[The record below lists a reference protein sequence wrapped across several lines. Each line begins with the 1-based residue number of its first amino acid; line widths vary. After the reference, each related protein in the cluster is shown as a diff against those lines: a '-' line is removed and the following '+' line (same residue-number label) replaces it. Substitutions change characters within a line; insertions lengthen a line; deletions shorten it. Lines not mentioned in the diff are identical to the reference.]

1 MTAGWVSAAVVAG
14 VVALVLPTALRG
26 TAFRAGFFQRGE
38 QTDRAR
44 RHRRTTVGGVATAV
58 AVAAGALAGEAI
70 SDLGDF
76 GPSGRAVAAGAAIV
90 AVTGL
95 RRDRGRRARVDL
107 ALGWVLAAG
116 AVTLLGVRAEVT
128 GLEATDGIVTALVLL
143 TAMAG
148 CASLTLDGSS
158 STIAVLGGG
167 GLLAAG
173 LGTGQPATAV
183 LGATLVGAG
192 VGLGA
197 HTLPPATTSTGRTG
211 GAVIGLVLAVA
222 VVELGVDRAL
232 AHPVVA
238 LALLG
243 PLVAPAAVDGLA
255 RLRRR
260 SWWAHPMGLD
270 ERVAM
275 RRRVRGRG
283 RELLPLV
290 VVAVFVGAGATVAAL
305 VATATVDPVAGLGA
319 AVLVVGAA
327 TVATRSPDARLEPV
341 VGVRG
346 PLLAVAGLVVV
357 VVMAA
362 GGSAATAVLD
372 ARRALIDGR
381 EAAETGLDAATDGDV
396 VTAERAFAAAETA
409 FAEADD
415 RLASPALTAALSVP
429 GVGPNVAASRAVAAA
444 GLDLSAEGVRLA
456 ARAEAEELVIANGAF
471 PVEATQR
478 LGDDLTAVVGTL
490 RRVGGALDG
499 VRSPYLLDPVA
510 VAVDE
515 LTERVGEAVD
525 ASAVAADV
533 ASRAPALLGAD
544 ETRRYALLVLSPSE
558 ARGGGGLVGAV
569 GQLVATDGRVELSTF
584 EPVARLNQR
593 TDPDRQAA
601 VIDPVFATPIYS
613 GFFPERF
620 WQNLTLTPDF
630 PTVARSV
637 EAAYPTAGGA
647 ELDGVIAVDPI
658 GLAALLTVTGPV
670 EVAPW
675 PEPITAEN
683 AVQILLFDAYV
694 QLDEA
699 TQDDFIGEVAR
710 TVFTRLTESGEAT
723 PPRLAAAV
731 GPTVAAGHLRFH
743 ATRADEQAL
752 FERLVADGAAPD
764 PDGGSDSLVVVTQ
777 NGSESKIDWFTRRAV
792 DYEVAYDPDSGATT
806 ATATVTLTNTAP
818 ADGLPRVVLGGGV
831 AAAGTARTFVQV
843 HSPLELDGGRVDGEE
858 TGFGGGAEG
867 GVNVYQALVEV
878 PAGATVTVSLDL
890 VGSLAPGG
898 DYRLA
903 LGHQATV
910 VPDDVTVDV
919 TLAAGWRAGPV
930 AGADGAGGDTARR
943 IERRFSL
950 DGPRLLTVATAAE

>member
-14 VVALVLPTALRG
+14 VVALVLPTALRR
-26 TAFRAGFFQRGE
+26 TAFRTGFFQRGE
-38 QTDRAR
+38 QTDRSR
-44 RHRRTTVGGVATAV
+44 LHRRTTVGGVATAV

-70 SDLGDF
+70 GDLGDL
-76 GPSGRAVAAGAAIV
+76 GPSGGAVAAGAAVV

-95 RRDRGRRARVDL
+95 RRDRGRGARVDL
-107 ALGWVLAAG
+107 IVGWILAAG
-116 AVTLLGVRAEVT
+116 LVTLLDVRAEVT
-128 GLEATDGIVTALVLL
+128 GLAVTDGIVTALVLL
-143 TAMAG
+143 AAMAG

-158 STIAVLGGG
+158 STVAVLGGG

-173 LGTGQPATAV
+173 LGTGEPAAAV

-211 GAVIGLVLAVA
+211 GAVVGLALAVA
-222 VVELGVDRAL
+222 LIELRVDRAL

-260 SWWAHPMGLD
+260 SWWARPMGLD
-270 ERVAM
+270 ERVAV
-275 RRRVRGRG
+275 RRRVRGRN
-283 RELLPLV
+283 RDLLPLV
-290 VVAVFVGAGATVAAL
+290 VVAVAVGAGATVAAL
-305 VATATVDPVAGLGA
+305 VATATVDPVSGLGA
-319 AVLVVGAA
+319 AVVVIIAA
-327 TVATRSPDARLEPV
+327 TVATRSPDARLEPR
-341 VGVRG
+341 VGVRR
-346 PLLAVAGLVVV
+346 PLVAVAGLAVVV
-357 VVMAA
+357 VVVAGAMAA
-362 GGSAATAVLD
+362 LAVLD
-372 ARRALIDGR
+372 ARRALVDGR

-396 VTAERAFAAAETA
+396 ETAERAFAAAETA
-409 FAEADD
+409 FAEADE
-415 RLASPALTAALSVP
+415 RLASPALTAALAVP
-429 GVGPNVAASRAVAAA
+429 GVGPNVAASRTVAAA
-444 GLDLSAEGVRLA
+444 GLDLSLEGVRLA
-456 ARAEAEELVIANGAF
+456 ARAEAEELVVADGAF
-471 PVEATQR
+471 PVEATRR
-478 LGDDLTAVVGTL
+478 LGADLTAVLGTL
-490 RRVGGALDG
+490 RRVGGTLDDA
-499 VRSPYLLDPVA
+499 RSPYLLDPVA

-515 LTERVGEAVD
+515 LAERVDEAVD

-533 ASRAPALLGAD
+533 ASTAPALLGAD

-569 GQLVATDGRVELSTF
+569 GQLVATDGRLELSEF
-584 EPVARLNQR
+584 EPVSQLNQR
-593 TDPDRQAA
+593 TDPDRQAEA
-601 VIDPVFATPIYS
+601 IDPVYATSLYR
-613 GFFPERF
+613 GFFPERN
-620 WQNLTLTPDF
+620 WQNLSLPPDF

-637 EAAYPTAGGA
+637 EAAYPLAGGE

-694 QLDEA
+694 QIDEA
-699 TQDDFIGEVAR
+699 AQDAFIGEVAR
-710 TVFTRLTESGEAT
+710 TVFEQLTESGEAT

-764 PDGGSDSLVVVTQ
+764 PDSGGDSLVVVTQ

-792 DYEVAYDPDSGATT
+792 AYEVAYDPASGATT

-818 ADGLPRVVLGGGV
+818 VDGLPRVVLGGGV

-843 HSPLELDGGRVDGEE
+843 HSPLELAGGRVDGDES
-858 TGFGGGAEG
+858 GFGRGVDGGA
-867 GVNVYQALVEV
+867 NVYQAVVEV
-878 PAGATVTVSLDL
+878 PAGETVTVSVDL
-890 VGSLAPGG
+890 VGTLAPG

-903 LGHQATV
+903 IGHQATV
-910 VPDDVTVDV
+910 VPDDVTVDLTV
-919 TLAAGWRAGPV
+919 AAGWRAGPV
-930 AGADGAGGDTARR
+930 GGADGAGGDTARR
-943 IERRFSL
+943 IERRFRL
-950 DGPRLLTVATAAE
+950 DGPRLVTVATAAE

>member
-1 MTAGWVSAAVVAG
+1 M
-14 VVALVLPTALRG
+14 PTADS
-26 TAFRAGFFQRGE
+26 A
-38 QTDRAR
+38 
-44 RHRRTTVGGVATAV
+44 VG
-58 AVAAGALAGEAI
+58 
-70 SDLGDF
+70 
-76 GPSGRAVAAGAAIV
+76 PIV
-90 AVTGL
+90 
-95 RRDRGRRARVDL
+95 
-107 ALGWVLAAG
+107 
-116 AVTLLGVRAEVT
+116 VTLLGVRAEVT
-128 GLEATDGIVTALVLL
+128 GLAVTDGIVTALVLL
-143 TAMAG
+143 AAMAG

-158 STIAVLGGG
+158 STVAVLGGG

-173 LGTGQPATAV
+173 LGTGEPATAV
-183 LGATLVGAG
+183 LGASLVGAG

-197 HTLPPATTSTGRTG
+197 HTLPPASTSTGRTG
-211 GAVIGLVLAVA
+211 GAVVGLALAVA
-222 VVELGVDRAL
+222 VVELRVDRAL

-255 RLRRR
+255 RLRRQ
-260 SWWAHPMGLD
+260 SWWARPMGLD
-270 ERVAM
+270 ERVAV

-290 VVAVFVGAGATVAAL
+290 VVALAVGAGAAVAAR
-305 VATATVDPVAGLGA
+305 VATATVDPSAGLGA
-319 AVLVVGAA
+319 AAVVIVAA
-327 TVATRSPDARLEPV
+327 TAATRSPDARLEPV
-341 VGVRG
+341 GGVRP
-346 PLLAVAGLVVV
+346 PLVAVAGLVGVV
-357 VVMAA
+357 VVAAAVMAA
-362 GGSAATAVLD
+362 MAVLD

-381 EAAETGLDAATDGDV
+381 EAAETGLDAATDGDIEA
-396 VTAERAFAAAETA
+396 AERAFATAETA

-415 RLASPALTAALSVP
+415 RLASPALTVALAVP
-429 GVGPNVAASRAVAAA
+429 GVGPNVAASRTVAAA
-444 GLDLSAEGVRLA
+444 GLDLSLEGVRLA
-456 ARAEAEELVIANGAF
+456 ARAEAEELVVANGAF
-471 PVEATQR
+471 PVEATRR
-478 LGDDLTAVVGTL
+478 LGNDLTAVLGTL
-490 RRVGGALDG
+490 RRVGGTLADA
-499 VRSPYLLDPVA
+499 RSPYLLDPVA

-515 LTERVGEAVD
+515 LTERVEEAVD

-533 ASRAPALLGAD
+533 ASTAPALLGAD
-544 ETRRYALLVLSPSE
+544 ETRRYALLVVSPSE
-558 ARGGGGLVGAV
+558 ARGGGGLIGAV
-569 GQLVATDGRVELSTF
+569 GQLVATDGRLELSTF
-584 EPVARLNQR
+584 EPVSQLNQR
-593 TDPDRQAA
+593 TDPDRQTAA
-601 VIDPVFATPIYS
+601 IDPVYASSLYS

-620 WQNLTLTPDF
+620 WQNLTLSPDF
-630 PTVARSV
+630 PTVATSV
-637 EAAYPTAGGA
+637 EAAYPLAGGA
-647 ELDGVIAVDPI
+647 ALDGVIAVDPI

-694 QLDEA
+694 QIDEA
-699 TQDDFIGEVAR
+699 TQDAFIGEVAR

-764 PDGGSDSLVVVTQ
+764 PDGGDSLVVVTQ

-843 HSPLELDGGRVDGEE
+843 HSPLELDEGRVDGEE

-890 VGSLAPGG
+890 VGSLAPG

-950 DGPRLLTVATAAE
+950 DGPRLVTVATAAE